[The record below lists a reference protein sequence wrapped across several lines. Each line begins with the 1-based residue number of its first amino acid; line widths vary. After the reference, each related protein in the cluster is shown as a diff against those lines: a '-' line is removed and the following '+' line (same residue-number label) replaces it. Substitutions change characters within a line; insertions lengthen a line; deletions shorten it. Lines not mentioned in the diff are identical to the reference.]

1 MELFGYEVVD
11 YVYRAIKDLKF
22 KDFTLIQKKVFDKI
36 TSNKNI
42 IAQSKTGSGKT
53 LAFLIPIFNNLDVN
67 LKECQAVI
75 CAPTTELA
83 LQIKKVANYV
93 ASFSSEAI
101 DIRCYV
107 GGTDRKREIERLTK
121 SQPQIIIGTPGK
133 IKDLV
138 VDENILKIH
147 NAKYFVVDEVDM
159 TCDAGFIDELDYI
172 AFKFQQAKMM
182 FFSATIN
189 QQIEPFLRKYIELHD
204 YIKVEEDLDTLK
216 IEHILIPVK
225 ERDKYVLLNNLL
237 KSFHPYLALIFC
249 NTKQTVKEVAN
260 FLKKENYLAA
270 ELSGDLDARERR
282 RVLRDIEA
290 LKYQYVVCSDIAARG
305 IDIQGVS
312 HVINFELPKDSEF
325 YIHRSGRTGRMNLD
339 GVCISLYDL
348 KDDSYLN
355 SLEDKKI
362 NFIYKDIKNQELV
375 DYKGRNLREKRVRP
389 LKEEERKAIK
399 LVKKP
404 KKVTPGYKK
413 KMKEKQKEITKTLI
427 EKNRKTK
434 KRWYK

>member
-147 NAKYFVVDEVDM
+147 NAKYFVVDEVDVM
-159 TCDAGFIDELDYI
+159 LD
-172 AFKFQQAKMM
+172 
-182 FFSATIN
+182 
-189 QQIEPFLRKYIELHD
+189 
-204 YIKVEEDLDTLK
+204 
-216 IEHILIPVK
+216 
-225 ERDKYVLLNNLL
+225 
-237 KSFHPYLALIFC
+237 
-249 NTKQTVKEVAN
+249 
-260 FLKKENYLAA
+260 
-270 ELSGDLDARERR
+270 LS
-282 RVLRDIEA
+282 
-290 LKYQYVVCSDIAARG
+290 
-305 IDIQGVS
+305 
-312 HVINFELPKDSEF
+312 
-325 YIHRSGRTGRMNLD
+325 MN
-339 GVCISLYDL
+339 
-348 KDDSYLN
+348 
-355 SLEDKKI
+355 
-362 NFIYKDIKNQELV
+362 
-375 DYKGRNLREKRVRP
+375 
-389 LKEEERKAIK
+389 
-399 LVKKP
+399 
-404 KKVTPGYKK
+404 
-413 KMKEKQKEITKTLI
+413 
-427 EKNRKTK
+427 
-434 KRWYK
+434 